1 MSRSSITATR
11 GRAQAQEPTRSTGG
25 SGGTS
30 GSGGGRP
37 PRQRSVGRIIA
48 KTLAWIVGILLLLIV
63 IVVIFVATFN
73 WNRAR
78 PWINHKVSDELGRPF
93 AINGDLTVKW
103 QHPPEAAGWRGWFPW
118 PHVRAENITLGN
130 TDWAR
135 TPDMAKV
142 DSVDFDIAVP
152 PLLLRHVS
160 IPTIALS
167 NPVVDIE
174 RKLDGRNNYTFA
186 TTSSGQPSAWK
197 VELNDITFGTGKI
210 AVLDESHKADL
221 NATIDTMNNPIPF
234 GEVMRQQSETS
245 RNESASA
252 VGAKGAAQ
260 FRKAAIA
267 NEASQARAASA
278 AQAEAASAASESASG
293 VSSAVAANNA
303 SDAAAASGASV
314 TSTASTTSTTASPD
328 AMAASSASAATVA
341 SGVSAALAGSAAS
354 ASDSAVAAPQPMVD
368 PASIG
373 AYKLAWTI
381 DGKYNG
387 TTVSGKGKVGEVL
400 SLQSTTVPFPLQA
413 DVKIGDTRIA
423 LVGTLTDPTHLAALD
438 LRLWLQGAS
447 FSHLYPLTGVTL
459 PDSPP
464 FATEGRLIGQFKAS
478 GDVFRYEHFTGRVG
492 GSDLN
497 GSLTYAGTKPRPKLS
512 GAVVS
517 HLLQFS
523 DLAPIIGADSNAS
536 KAKRGDVAKQP
547 KSKALPVEQFRTDRW
562 KAIDADVEFTGDRI
576 LKDASLPITNLYTH
590 VIMTDGVLR
599 LEPLRFGVAGG
610 NVTSDINLD
619 GSAVPLKA
627 KMSLGARHVKLKQ
640 LFPTSKTMQQAL
652 GEINGDGALSAVG
665 NSPAALAAT
674 SNGEIKLLVQQGA
687 VSAFLME
694 AAGLNVANAV
704 VEKLFGNRDVKINCA
719 ASDFV
724 VTNGNVDSKVFVIDT
739 DDAIINIDG
748 NIDLKTEEMNLG
760 VHPHTKGFR
769 IISLRSPLYVKGTF
783 TDPHIGVD
791 ALPIVLKA
799 GGAIALGL
807 INPFAALIPLL
818 SPSNHE
824 ATPCQDLFKAMEAS
838 KTVAPP
844 PGQRMSKNAGASI
857 ARAASATDTAPAKNK
872 KAANTT
878 APAARLP
885 ENSVYRK

>member
-1 MSRSSITATR
+1 MSRSPITAK
-11 GRAQAQEPTRSTGG
+11 GGIAHAQQPTSGTGGAGG
-25 SGGTS
+25 SGPS
-30 GSGGGRP
+30 RSP
-37 PRQRSVGRIIA
+37 KQRSVGRIIA

-63 IVVIFVATFN
+63 IVVIFIATFN

-78 PWINHKVSDELGRPF
+78 PWINNKVSTELGRPF
-93 AINGDLTVKW
+93 AVNGDLTVKW
-103 QHPPEAAGWRGWFPW
+103 RHPPNAAGWRGWFPW
-118 PHVRAENITLGN
+118 PHVRAENITLAN

-197 VELNDITFGTGKI
+197 VELNDLTFGTGKI

-221 NATIDTMNNPIPF
+221 NATIDTMSNPIPF
-234 GEVMRQQSETS
+234 GDVMRQQSETS

-278 AQAEAASAASESASG
+278 ALAEAASAANDSALG

-303 SDAAAASGASV
+303 SDAATAPAV
-314 TSTASTTSTTASPD
+314 STASTG
-328 AMAASSASAATVA
+328 AMGASSASAAAAA
-341 SGVSAALAGSAAS
+341 SGVSAALASSATSAS
-354 ASDSAVAAPQPMVD
+354 ATSVATPPPVVD

-381 DGKYNG
+381 DGKFNG

-413 DVKIGDTRIA
+413 DVRIGDTRIA
-423 LVGTLTDPTHLAALD
+423 LVGTLTDPMHLAALD

-447 FSHLYPLTGVTL
+447 LSHLYALTGVTL

-464 FATEGRLIGQFKAS
+464 YATEGRLIGQFKPS
-478 GDVFRYEHFTGRVG
+478 GNVFSYEHFTGRVG

-497 GSLTYAGTKPRPKLS
+497 GSLTYEGIKPRPRLS

-523 DLAPIIGADSNAS
+523 DLAPLIGADSNAS
-536 KAKRGDVAKQP
+536 KAKRGDVVKQP
-547 KSKALPVEQFRTDRW
+547 KTKAIPVEEFRTDRW
-562 KAIDADVEFTGDRI
+562 KAIDANVEFTGDRI

-610 NVTSDINLD
+610 DVTSDINLD
-619 GSAVPLKA
+619 GSTVPLKA

-674 SNGEIKLLVQQGA
+674 SNGEIKLLVEQGA

-724 VTNGNVDSKVFVIDT
+724 VTNGNLDSKVFLVDT
-739 DDAIINIDG
+739 DDAIINVDG

-760 VHPHTKGFR
+760 IHPHTKGFR

-791 ALPIVLKA
+791 VLPIALKA

-818 SPSNHE
+818 SPSNHQ
-824 ATPCQDLFKAMEAS
+824 ATSCHDLFKAMEAS
-838 KTVAPP
+838 KTTAPP
-844 PGQRMSKNAGASI
+844 PGQRMPANAGAAV
-857 ARAASATDTAPAKNK
+857 ARAASGSSDTGATKTKSGNAATTKAPAS
-872 KAANTT
+872 
-878 APAARLP
+878 RLP
-885 ENSVYRK
+885 AESVYRK

>member
-1 MSRSSITATR
+1 MSRSPITAK
-11 GRAQAQEPTRSTGG
+11 GGIVRAQQPTSGTGG
-25 SGGTS
+25 AGGPGS
-30 GSGGGRP
+30 SGGGAP
-37 PRQRSVGRIIA
+37 KQRSVGRIIA
-48 KTLAWIVGILLLLIV
+48 KTLAWIIGILLLLVV
-63 IVVIFVATFN
+63 IVVIFIATFD

-78 PWINHKVSDELGRPF
+78 PWINNKVSTELGRPF

-103 QHPPEAAGWRGWFPW
+103 RHPPNAAGWRGWFPW
-118 PHVRAENITLGN
+118 PHVRAENITLAN
-130 TDWAR
+130 TGWAR

-210 AVLDESHKADL
+210 AVLDESHKADV
-221 NATIDTMNNPIPF
+221 NATIDTMSNPIPF
-234 GEVMRQQSETS
+234 GEVMRQQSDTS

-267 NEASQARAASA
+267 NEASEAKAASA
-278 AQAEAASAASESASG
+278 AQAAAASAASASASG
-293 VSSAVAANNA
+293 VASAVAAHNA
-303 SDAAAASGASV
+303 SDTATTPASAV
-314 TSTASTTSTTASPD
+314 ASTNDMSVPP
-328 AMAASSASAATVA
+328 ASAVAAA
-341 SGVSAALAGSAAS
+341 SGVSAALAASAAS
-354 ASDSAVAAPQPMVD
+354 ATAIVVPPPVID

-423 LVGTLTDPTHLAALD
+423 LVGTLTDPMHLAALD

-447 FSHLYPLTGVTL
+447 LSHLYALTGVTL

-464 FATEGRLIGQFKAS
+464 YATEGRLIGQLKAS
-478 GDVFRYEHFTGRVG
+478 GDVFRYDHFTGRVG

-497 GSLTYAGTKPRPKLS
+497 GSMTYEGIKPRPRLS

-523 DLAPIIGADSNAS
+523 DLAPLIGADSNAS
-536 KAKRGDVAKQP
+536 KAKRGDVVKQP
-547 KSKALPVEQFRTDRW
+547 KTKAIPVEEFRTDRW
-562 KAIDADVEFTGDRI
+562 KAIDANVEFTGDRI

-590 VIMTDGVLR
+590 VILTDGVLR

-610 NVTSDINLD
+610 NITSDINLD
-619 GSAVPLKA
+619 GSSVPLKA

-665 NSPAALAAT
+665 NSPAALAAS
-674 SNGEIKLLVQQGA
+674 SNGEIKLLVEQGA

-724 VTNGNVDSKVFVIDT
+724 VTNGNLDSKVFLVDT
-739 DDAIINIDG
+739 DDAVINVDG
-748 NIDLKTEEMNLG
+748 NIDLKTEAMNLG
-760 VHPHTKGFR
+760 IHPHTKGFR

-791 ALPIVLKA
+791 ALPIALKA

-818 SPSNHE
+818 SPSNHQ
-824 ATPCQDLFKAMEAS
+824 ATSCQDLFKAMEAS
-838 KTVAPP
+838 KTTAPP
-844 PGQRMSKNAGASI
+844 PGQRMPASAGAAV
-857 ARAASATDTAPAKNK
+857 ARAASGTGDSAAAKATSSRASGPKAPAS
-872 KAANTT
+872 
-878 APAARLP
+878 RLP
-885 ENSVYRK
+885 ADSVYRK